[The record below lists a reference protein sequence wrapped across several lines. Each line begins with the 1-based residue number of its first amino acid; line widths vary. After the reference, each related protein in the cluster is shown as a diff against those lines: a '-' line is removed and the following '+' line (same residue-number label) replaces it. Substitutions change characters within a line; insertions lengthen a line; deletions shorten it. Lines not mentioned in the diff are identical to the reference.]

1 MSEESAL
8 KRNLTPL
15 NIITALVLMAGTLF
29 MIMQPGDKP
38 ATTTANGA
46 LFTLGGKA
54 YTAQELPPRYR
65 QPLFQSEMEAY
76 NNRKAVAQ
84 AAALELYI
92 EQQAAKN
99 NESKEQ
105 VAERLFSVQ
114 PPTEAQMRG
123 FYESNKAAINGA
135 YEDVRQEIRNY
146 MMQLAQQQE
155 QQALLQKLVSL
166 KELTLHIEP
175 PKSAAV
181 TIDTAGYPSKGAANA
196 KVTVVEFA
204 DYQCPHCKT
213 AHDSL
218 KPVLEPYL
226 DRIKFVYMDFPINR
240 SGISRTVAEGAV
252 CADAQGQFWAYQDRA
267 FAQQQSLSH
276 DSARQIASELGL
288 DMAAFDQ
295 CVADDATAAKVK
307 RSEQQAIAAGVTG
320 TPTFF
325 VNGEKQHLHEAAQEL
340 PKIIEQALAMAK

>member
-1 MSEESAL
+1 MSDESAL

-15 NIITALVLMAGTLF
+15 NIITALVLLAGTVF
-29 MIMQPGDKP
+29 MVMQPGKQP
-38 ATTTANGA
+38 EAQHSNA
-46 LFTLGGKA
+46 LFTLAGKS
-54 YTAQELPPRYR
+54 YSSTDLPARYR

-99 NESKEQ
+99 NETKQQ
-105 VAERLFSVQ
+105 VAERLFAVPS
-114 PPTEAQMRG
+114 PTEEQMRG
-123 FYESNKAAINGA
+123 FYESNRAAINGA
-135 YEDVRQEIRNY
+135 YENVRDDIRNY
-146 MMQLAQQQE
+146 MTQAAQQRE
-155 QQALLQKLVSL
+155 QQALLQKLISL

-181 TIDTAGYPSKGAANA
+181 EIDTAGYPSKGPANA
-196 KVTVVEFA
+196 KVTIVEFA
-204 DYQCPHCKT
+204 DYQCPHCK
-213 AHDSL
+213 ASHVSL

-226 DRIKFVYMDFPINR
+226 DRVRFVYMDFPINR

-252 CADAQGQFWAYQDRA
+252 CADAQGRFWAYQDEA
-267 FAQQQSLSH
+267 FARQESLTH
-276 DSARQIASELGL
+276 ESARQIASELKL

-340 PKIIEQALAMAK
+340 PKIIEQALTQ